1 MSPSGKHAHN
11 GPIPLLIAVAATPA
25 ERLRLA
31 ELVEGIAP
39 VLLVSDLDELRR
51 LLSPAESTGN

>member
-1 MSPSGKHAHN
+1 MDDDPT
-11 GPIPLLIAVAATPA
+11 PLLIAVATSPA

-31 ELVEGIAP
+31 ESVEGIAP

-51 LLSPAESTGN
+51 LLSSIADKPG